1 MLPGLQSWASAASA
15 FVEDL
20 RQWSDRLAPL
30 ELAELV
36 DEAGGPHHIAVFVV
50 DLVNGFCYEGPLQ
63 SDRVA
68 RIVEPIVDLLV
79 RADRLGV
86 RDFVLVADEH
96 RADALEFSEFPVH
109 CVRHSVESQIVPD
122 LRRLPFA
129 TRYTL
134 IRKNSIS
141 ASIGTT
147 LDRWLA
153 SRREVT
159 HRVVLGA
166 GTDLGV
172 YQTAMH
178 LKLTSNARNI
188 DLPVVVPAD
197 CVDTY
202 DLPSDVAHDFGIPA
216 HPGDAL
222 HCLFLHHMHLNG
234 VRVVSHLE

>member
-1 MLPGLQSWASAASA
+1 
-15 FVEDL
+15 
-20 RQWSDRLAPL
+20 
-30 ELAELV
+30 
-36 DEAGGPHHIAVFVV
+36 VV
-50 DLVNGFCYEGPLQ
+50 
-63 SDRVA
+63 
-68 RIVEPIVDLLV
+68 
-79 RADRLGV
+79 
-86 RDFVLVADEH
+86 
-96 RADALEFSEFPVH
+96 
-109 CVRHSVESQIVPD
+109 
-122 LRRLPFA
+122 
-129 TRYTL
+129 
-134 IRKNSIS
+134 
-141 ASIGTT
+141 
-147 LDRWLA
+147 
-153 SRREVT
+153 
-159 HRVVLGA
+159 GA